1 MAELEERAAV
11 LRCQRGADA
20 DHSAFK
26 AIYERYAPEVYR
38 FQKRLLGDRHS
49 AEDAVQDT
57 FVRLHRGLKGY
68 DATRPFRPYV
78 FSVARNVAV
87 DVLRVRAKRPRAET
101 LGDAATEGTSAADS
115 ASQGERTTAVA
126 ESLATLAPEHR
137 SLLLLRHV
145 HGMKLEE
152 LAEGLACT
160 DRTIRNR
167 LRAAATLLE
176 RELRRRGILSR
187 EVSP

>member
-1 MAELEERAAV
+1 MTQLSEQEAV
-11 LRCQRGADA
+11 SRCQRGEDG
-20 DHSAFK
+20 DHAAFRV
-26 AIYERYAPEVYR
+26 IYERYAAEVFR

-57 FVRLHRGLKGY
+57 FVRLHKGLKGY
-68 DATRPFRPYV
+68 DASRPLRPYV

-87 DVLRVRAKRPRAET
+87 DVLRVRAKRPRSEALPEV
-101 LGDAATEGTSAADS
+101 AAAITDDPVRNEQTSAV
-115 ASQGERTTAVA
+115 Q
-126 ESLATLAPEHR
+126 ESLASLAPEHR
-137 SLLLLRHV
+137 SLLVLRHV
-145 HGMKLEE
+145 HGLKLEE
-152 LAEGLACT
+152 LAEGQACT

-176 RELRRRGILSR
+176 RELRRRGVLSR

>member
-1 MAELEERAAV
+1 MAELEEREAV
-11 LRCQRGADA
+11 LRCQRGDDA
-20 DHSAFK
+20 DHAAFK
-26 AIYERYAPEVYR
+26 SIYERYAPEVYR
-38 FQKRLLGDRHS
+38 FQRRLLGDRHS

-57 FVRLHRGLKGY
+57 FVRLHKGLKGY
-68 DATRPFRPYV
+68 DAMRPFRPYV

-101 LGDAATEGTSAADS
+101 LGEVAGESSAADS
-115 ASQGERTTAVA
+115 ATHNERSTAVA

-145 HGMKLEE
+145 HGIKLEE
-152 LAEGLACT
+152 LAEGMACT